1 MGQKGQGQYR
11 QGFPMRLSAWRSI
24 RGRVAVVLVVP
35 TCLLLALAG
44 TEVAERAD
52 DWFEA
57 RDTTGRVEL
66 LLDVQTLVRELQRER
81 GLTNGLLGGAG
92 DYRDGLTATRE
103 RTDDARRALRGTGP
117 PAVEDALGELDGGLP
132 AVRDAVDGGGIGRA
146 ESLGFYTGV
155 ITHLNDALVAD
166 HHHSDRRLGNTLDAL
181 RSLADVTESL
191 ALERGLLNGV
201 FAAGR
206 FAGTEEY
213 AAFSEARAA
222 RLSALGDFRQFAT
235 AEQEA
240 PLDEAFA
247 SDAAARAAGFEEEAA
262 FAADG
267 SALAVDPEA
276 WWSSATT
283 VVDSLHAAQRGLGA
297 DARARAQGLSQDAG
311 RQLAGFLG
319 LGVFVVVAV
328 AALAWLA
335 VRSITRPLDALARE
349 ANEVAG
355 RWLPETVRAI
365 QEAEPDAAERLLPVP
380 AGPSSPTEGTRTPD
394 AEEISRLAEALHGVE
409 RAAVELAA
417 EQTALRRNSSES
429 LANLGERNQRLVDRQ
444 LRLITA
450 LESQETDPEA
460 LAGLFELDHLATRM
474 QRNAESLL
482 ILTGEQSPPR
492 VWPGTVPVAEV
503 VRSAVSEVEDYRRVT
518 LTAIDRCEVWGQ
530 CVAELAHL
538 LAELIENALAAT
550 PPARPVEVAGWWDG
564 REFCLAVV
572 DRGRGMTEAELA
584 RANARLAGR
593 ESFLVAPS
601 RHLGHYVVGK
611 LAARLGAQVEVRHTQ
626 APTGSG
632 PVATGAGVSAF
643 VALPP
648 SLLGPETETPARG
661 QSPGPVR
668 TPPAPTVPSGVGG
681 R

>member
-1 MGQKGQGQYR
+1 MGQNRLGLQGF
-11 QGFPMRLSAWRSI
+11 QGFPKRLSAWRSI

-44 TEVAERAD
+44 TEVVERTD
-52 DWFEA
+52 DWFAA
-57 RDTTGRVEL
+57 RDTTERVDL
-66 LLDVQTLVRELQRER
+66 LLDVQTLVQELQRER

-92 DYRDGLTATRE
+92 DYRADLTTTRV
-103 RTDDARRALRGTGP
+103 RTDNARRALLGTGL
-117 PAVEDALGELDGGLP
+117 PAVEDVLGELRRLP
-132 AVRDAVDGGGIGRA
+132 TVRIAVDERTIERA

-155 ITHLNDALVAD
+155 ITHLSDVLVAD
-166 HHHSDRRLGNTLDAL
+166 HHHSDRRLGDTLDAM

-201 FAAGR
+201 FASGR

-235 AEQEA
+235 GEQRA
-240 PLDEAFA
+240 PVDEAFA
-247 SDAAARAAGFEEEAA
+247 TEAADRTAGFEEQATA
-262 FAADG
+262 AADG
-267 SALAVDPEA
+267 SALSVDPEE
-276 WWSSATT
+276 WWNSATT
-283 VVDSLHAAQRGLGA
+283 VVDALHTAQRGLGG
-297 DARARAQGLSQDAG
+297 DARARAERLSQDAS
-311 RQLAGFLG
+311 RQLASFLV
-319 LGVFVVVAV
+319 LGVFILAVA
-328 AALAWLA
+328 AALAWLSA
-335 VRSITRPLDALARE
+335 RSITRPLDALARE

-355 RWLPETVRAI
+355 RWLPETVRAV
-365 QEAEPDAAERLLPVP
+365 QEAEPDDAERLLPVP
-380 AGPSSPTEGTRTPD
+380 VPAGPTPASPDAGARD

-429 LANLGERNQRLVDRQ
+429 LANLGERNQRLLDRQ

-460 LAGLFELDHLATRM
+460 LADLFELDHLATLM

-482 ILTGEQSPPR
+482 ILTGDQSPPR

-503 VRSAVSEVEDYRRVT
+503 VRSAISEVEDYRRVT
-518 LTAIDRCEVWGQ
+518 LTAIDRCEVWGR
-530 CVAELAHL
+530 CVAGLSHL

-550 PPARPVEVAGWWDG
+550 PNARPVEVAGWWDG
-564 REFCLAVV
+564 GEFCLAIV

-593 ESFLVAPS
+593 ESFLVTPS
-601 RHLGHYVVGK
+601 SHLGHYVVGK
-611 LAARLGAQVEVRHTQ
+611 LAARLGAQVEARHTQ
-626 APTGSG
+626 APTASG
-632 PVATGAGVSAF
+632 PVATGAGVTVF

-648 SLLGPETETPARG
+648 GLLGPETER
-661 QSPGPVR
+661 
-668 TPPAPTVPSGVGG
+668 PTRRPRVPSGVGG